1 MKKVLL
7 IIGII
12 FCFTPNLFA
21 TTLVPLSCANS
32 SSNLPPGEIYASVK
46 LESQGDRCVLI
57 TVSANETA
65 IPIASP
71 TNYGIFAFGFNYSG
85 DAANLVV
92 TGLPGDWIIET
103 PGKLDGYQWFE
114 VAVSSNTNRVDPLT
128 FTVCLKAG
136 VAGTLTEADLNVANN
151 GVNSFAVHI
160 GGFSID
166 AGAIDPKT
174 GLPCPTTSAYFADA
188 CPVTL
193 IELSD
198 FEAIPGNGQVTVTW
212 ETATEIDNMGFNLYR
227 SEKKHTG
234 YEKINDELIPTMG
247 SGTQGASYQF
257 IDTPLKNRKVYYY
270 KLEDID
276 IYGNKTMNGPVKSI
290 PRWIFGIFGK

>member
-1 MKKVLL
+1 MKNVLL
-7 IIGII
+7 LIAGII

-21 TTLVPLSCANS
+21 TTLVPLTCANS
-32 SSNLPPGEIYASVK
+32 SSNLPPGEIYAGVK
-46 LESQGDRCVLI
+46 LESQSPTCVLI

-65 IPIASP
+65 IPIDS
-71 TNYGIFAFGFNYSG
+71 NYGIFAFGFNYSG

-114 VAVSSNTNRVDPLT
+114 VAVSSNTNRVDPLS
-128 FTVCLKAG
+128 FTVCA
-136 VAGTLTEADLNVANN
+136 VTGTLTEADLNVTNDQ
-151 GVNSFAVHI
+151 GKSFVAHI
-160 GGFSID
+160 GGFSIN
-166 AGAIDPKT
+166 T
-174 GLPCPTTSAYFADA
+174 GTTITTSAYFADA

-198 FEAIPGNGQVTVTW
+198 FKAIPGNGQVTVTW

-234 YEKINDELIPTMG
+234 YEKINDELIPTTG

-276 IYGNKTMNGPVKSI
+276 IYGNETMNGPVKSI

>member
-1 MKKVLL
+1 MKKVLW

-21 TTLVPLSCANS
+21 TTVVPLTCANVS
-32 SSNLPPGEIYASVK
+32 SLPSGNNNLYAKVT
-46 LESQGDRCVLI
+46 LESQAGDRCVQI
-57 TVSANETA
+57 TVKANETA
-65 IPIASP
+65 IPIASD
-71 TNYGIFAFGFNYSG
+71 NYGIFAFGFNYSG
-85 DAANLVV
+85 DPANLVV
-92 TGLPGDWIIET
+92 TGLPDNTWSAALNQR
-103 PGKLDGYQWFE
+103 LDGYSTFE
-114 VAVSSNTNRVDPLT
+114 IGVSTNGNTRVDPLS
-128 FTVCLKAG
+128 FTVCLKEA
-136 VAGTLTEADLNVANN
+136 VAGTLTEADLNATNSAGKTFVA
-151 GVNSFAVHI
+151 HI
-160 GGFSID
+160 GGFSIVTTS
-166 AGAIDPKT
+166 GT
-174 GLPCPTTSAYFADA
+174 TTSAYFADA

-198 FEAIPGNGQVTVTW
+198 FKAIPGNGQVTVTW

-234 YEKINDELIPTMG
+234 YEKINDELILTTG

-276 IYGNKTMNGPVKSI
+276 IYGNKTMNGPEKSI